1 MRWAASRSGNVPP
14 PKWGKMAIVIKDK
27 NLKIVARG
35 VKPDA
40 KKRVVL
46 PKALVEE
53 GITYHIYSNKFGQI
67 VLDPQV
73 TIPASELWLFRN
85 PAALAS
91 VKRGLAD
98 AAQGKVSKIDLDS
111 L

>member
-1 MRWAASRSGNVPP
+1 MATIIKDTKLTMVAAS
-14 PKWGKMAIVIKDK
+14 
-27 NLKIVARG
+27 
-35 VKPDA
+35 VKPDT

-53 GITYHIYSNKFGQI
+53 GITYHIYTNKFGQI

-73 TIPASELWLFRN
+73 TIPASELWLFKN

-98 AAQGKVSKIDLDS
+98 AAQGKVSKADLDT

>member
-1 MRWAASRSGNVPP
+1 MGLSHPPSRR
-14 PKWGKMAIVIKDK
+14 KMATVIKDTK
-27 NLKIVARG
+27 LKMVAAG

-46 PKALVEE
+46 PRALVEE
-53 GITYHIYSNKFGQI
+53 GITYHIYTNKFGQI

-73 TIPASELWLFRN
+73 TIPASELWLFKN

-98 AAQGKVSKIDLDS
+98 AAQGKVSRVELDA